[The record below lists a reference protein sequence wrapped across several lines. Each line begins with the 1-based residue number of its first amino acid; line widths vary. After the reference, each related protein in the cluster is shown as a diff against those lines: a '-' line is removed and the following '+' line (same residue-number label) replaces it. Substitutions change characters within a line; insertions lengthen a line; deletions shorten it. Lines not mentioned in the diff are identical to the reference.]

1 MIVRYPNDVLRIKAQ
16 EVTNFDD
23 DLARFVD
30 TMLDT
35 MYSEEGIG
43 LAAPQLGKSVSIVVI
58 DPFNDRSK
66 ALVLINPKIKPSG
79 EKKTSKEG
87 CLSIPGQTFNVMR
100 FSHVDAAYRDLL
112 GEQKTGSFDDLLSTV
127 IQHEVDHLAG
137 ITLLERV
144 QLDRRSKMNSRSK
157 GART

>member
-1 MIVRYPNDVLRIKAQ
+1 
-16 EVTNFDD
+16 
-23 DLARFVD
+23 
-30 TMLDT
+30 
-35 MYSEEGIG
+35 
-43 LAAPQLGKSVSIVVI
+43 
-58 DPFNDRSK
+58 
-66 ALVLINPKIKPSG
+66 
-79 EKKTSKEG
+79 
-87 CLSIPGQTFNVMR
+87 MR
-100 FSHVDAAYRDLL
+100 FSHVDVTYKDLL